1 MLERPRL
8 IERAL
13 DARVVLLVAPPGSG
27 KSVLLDQWA
36 RSLEGKASVVRLNM
50 MFGHNDPLVFQTA
63 IFAATAQAL
72 STDLANPGEVL
83 PTSIPAFVEAV
94 WNRPEPQRP
103 VMFIFD
109 QFEHISETIIAD
121 AIMSSWRMLPDDTV
135 LVFSSRIAP
144 NILVSDFYGRGEVM
158 ELSANDLR
166 LTRDEL
172 ARLASQLSIPCTAAE
187 IDRIARESLGW
198 IVAARLK
205 LQGNEHGLAEYLD
218 EEVLSG
224 LAEPLRRLV
233 EDAAVAESLTDD
245 QAEVLFGI
253 NADGHPAANV
263 EHRGAFLPLMREPDG
278 SVWRFPPVLRRRLLD
293 QLHAR
298 DPDRLHALQE
308 RGGIDEIRQT
318 ILAGSEQGVLSQLD
332 AGDTTAQIAAAMG
345 WDYQAARTHIRSL
358 YDKLGAST
366 RESALERAR
375 SIGLLD
381 PAPAEGMS

>member
-1 MLERPRL
+1 M

-36 RSLEGKASVVRLNM
+36 HYLKNKASVVRLTM
-50 MFGHNDPLVFQTA
+50 MFEHNDPLVFQTA
-63 IFAATAQAL
+63 IFEATAQAL
-72 STDLANPGEVL
+72 SADLTSPDEVL
-83 PTSIPAFVEAV
+83 PTSIPSFVDAV

-109 QFEHISETIIAD
+109 QFEHVSETIIAD
-121 AIMSSWRMLPDDTV
+121 AIMSSLRMLPDDTV

-172 ARLASQLSIPCTAAE
+172 VRLASQLALPCTAAE

-198 IVAARLK
+198 VVAARLQ

-233 EDAAVAESLTDD
+233 EDAALAESLTDD
-245 QAEVLFGI
+245 QAEVIFGI
-253 NADGHPAANV
+253 NADGHLAANV
-263 EHRGAFLPLMREPDG
+263 EHRGAVLPLMREPDG
-278 SVWRFPPVLRRRLLD
+278 SGWRFPPVFRRRLLD
-293 QLHAR
+293 QLRAR
-298 DPDRLHALQE
+298 DPERLDALE
-308 RGGIDEIRQT
+308 SRGGIDAMRQT
-318 ILAGSEQGVLSQLD
+318 ILADSEQGVLLQLD

-345 WDYQAARTHIRSL
+345 WDYQTARTHIRAL

-366 RESALERAR
+366 RGSALERAR

-381 PAPAEGMS
+381 PAHSEGMS